1 MSDSHEQ
8 IIRRLITQMSDIQ
21 YIPLAQ
27 MPNIPLY
34 MDQLTTFMDERLSGE
49 KLSADDPIL
58 TKTMINNYTKNKLL
72 PPPDKKK
79 YSLEHLLLLN
89 FIYYYKSFLSIGEI
103 KTILAPFSQGGDTEI
118 LAGLYDEMTKYAALH
133 SAEYAADVEA
143 LYEMVLDE
151 GDGNGSYQDTFRF
164 ISLLSAEVYLKKQ
177 LLERLVQHLEKDEAA
192 PAKPTKPP
200 KKSKTVK

>member
-1 MSDSHEQ
+1 MSDSHEH
-8 IIRRLITQMSDIQ
+8 IIRRLIAQMSDVQ
-21 YIPLAQ
+21 YIPLAE

-34 MDQLTTFMDERLSGE
+34 MDQLTTFMDERLRGE

-89 FIYYYKSFLSIGEI
+89 FIYYYKSFLSISEI
-103 KTILAPFSQGGDTEI
+103 KTILAPFSQGGDTQT
-118 LAGLYDEMTKYAALH
+118 LAGLYDEMTKYTALH
-133 SAEYAADVEA
+133 SADYAADVEA

-151 GDGNGSYQDTFRF
+151 GDSHGSYQDTFRF

-177 LLERLVQHLEKDEAA
+177 LLERLVQRLEKNET
-192 PAKPTKPP
+192 PTAKPGKKP
-200 KKSKTVK
+200 KSAK